1 MISSLEA
8 ISGNVAVDLAIL
20 ILAGVGIAHI
30 LGAGADFIDRVRKSR
45 RRLKTMRST
54 LEIKNSEL
62 TALRQLLYSARQ
74 EAAAHRQLLSE
85 ERRDQLSLAFF
96 MTDTSAKTDH
106 SELDTQLRKAA
117 SRPQFDA

>member
-20 ILAGVGIAHI
+20 ILAGVTIAHI
-30 LGAGADFIDRVRKSR
+30 LGASADFLNRLGKSR
-45 RRLKTMRST
+45 HRLKTMRST

-62 TALRQLLYSARQ
+62 TALRQLLYNARQ
-74 EAAAHRQLLSE
+74 ETAAHRQLLSE
-85 ERRDQLSLAFF
+85 ERRDHLSLAFF
-96 MTDTSAKTDH
+96 MTNASAKTEH
-106 SELDTQLRKAA
+106 SDLDTQLLEAA

>member
-1 MISSLEA
+1 MISSIQA

-20 ILAGVGIAHI
+20 IFLGVGIAHI
-30 LGAGADFIDRVRKSR
+30 LGASADFLNRAGKSR

-62 TALRQLLYSARQ
+62 TALRQLLCNARQ
-74 EAAAHRQLLSE
+74 EAAAHRELLSE

-96 MTDTSAKTDH
+96 MTNTSATTEH